1 YHPGDNFKLDVD
13 FLYGRLWDYRDD
25 YALATA
31 GSNPLT
37 GSSVGGTQVIR
48 SAVIDDTNTLRAA
61 SYTGID
67 LRSEHHIV
75 KNHTDF
81 YQGVANLS
89 WKIGDRLTLHALA
102 GYEESDFAQPVFDK
116 VFMEAKQTP
125 FSYDTRPRIP
135 VNTY

>member
-1 YHPGDNFKLDVD
+1 TWYTDRRRLGITSSVQYHPGDNFKLDVD

-75 KNHTDF
+75 KN
-81 YQGVANLS
+81 
-89 WKIGDRLTLHALA
+89 
-102 GYEESDFAQPVFDK
+102 
-116 VFMEAKQTP
+116 
-125 FSYDTRPRIP
+125 
-135 VNTY
+135 